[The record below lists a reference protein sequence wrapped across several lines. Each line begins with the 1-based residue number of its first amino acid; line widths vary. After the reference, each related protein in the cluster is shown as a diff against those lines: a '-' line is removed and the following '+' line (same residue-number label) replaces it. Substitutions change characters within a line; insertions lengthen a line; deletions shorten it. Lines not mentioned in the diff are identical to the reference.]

1 MGSGRLVYWERLAG
15 KSYTPFL
22 PRLIFPPLCFYPQP
36 RYNIHSVILTHTN
49 QTQTLILPT
58 IFAALAEKTFY
69 IFGACNALSIVMVYC
84 LYPETNQRT
93 LEEMDL
99 VFASD
104 SIWTWNAEKN
114 YKFLCEQ
121 NPQLV
126 QAARRGQ
133 SVVDPE
139 SGMKSRTGRQFSLDP
154 REVNGNAGLR
164 EGENSEKG
172 MVEHA

>member
-1 MGSGRLVYWERLAG
+1 MGSGRLVDWEWLVGKPRTLFILHLVFPSLRL
-15 KSYTPFL
+15 
-22 PRLIFPPLCFYPQP
+22 YPGP
-36 RYNIHSVILTHTN
+36 GIKFKFSLHTN
-49 QTQTLILPT
+49 HNQTLILPT

-69 IFGACNALSIVMVYC
+69 IFGACNGLSIIMVYC

-104 SIWTWNAEKN
+104 SIWTWEAEKN
-114 YKFLCEQ
+114 YKLLSEQ
-121 NPQLV
+121 NPHLV

-139 SGMKSRTGRQFSLDP
+139 TGMKSRSGRQFSLDP
-154 REVNGNAGLR
+154 READGNAGSKEEEAR
-164 EGENSEKG
+164 KTG
-172 MVEHA
+172 MVERL